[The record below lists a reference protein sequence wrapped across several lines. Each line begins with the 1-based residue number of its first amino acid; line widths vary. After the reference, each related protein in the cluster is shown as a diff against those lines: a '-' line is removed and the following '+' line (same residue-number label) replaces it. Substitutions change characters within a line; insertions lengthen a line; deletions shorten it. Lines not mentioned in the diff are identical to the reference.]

1 MKKVTF
7 LFLLF
12 SFIFSGFAIAQ
23 DKVKVN
29 AQIRPR
35 FNLDDKDFNSATEAN
50 SYTELRTRLG
60 VAYSPSANLT
70 GFIQIQDSRIYGTEP
85 STMANTQNLDIHQAY
100 FKIENLFELPFYL
113 KVGRMELSYG
123 SQRIL
128 GAVGWS
134 NVGRSF
140 DASLLQFQNDAIN
153 IDFIAART
161 NESML
166 EGDSLD
172 TFVYSAYGNLK
183 VVDSHIIQP
192 FIIAEYQAKQD
203 FNRYTI
209 GIYATNKN
217 KGAGF
222 KHELDAS
229 YQLGTQRTDVDI
241 SAFMVAYNL
250 GYTFDSKLKPMI
262 GAGVD
267 YLSGDDGADA
277 TKYKTFNTLYATN
290 HKFYGYMDYFVNIP
304 KHTYGLGLMDIQVKG
319 SIVPIQKLKVALAY
333 HIFNANA
340 DYTLID
346 GSTSASFGSEIDLTL
361 SYKYSGNVKFV
372 GGFSFFTPGDI
383 FKERKGED
391 SSNWTYLMAVVNL

>member
-1 MKKVTF
+1 MKKVTV

-12 SFIFSGFAIAQ
+12 SFIFAEFAIAQ
-23 DKVKVN
+23 NKVKVN

-35 FNLDDKDFNSATEAN
+35 FNFDDKDFNSSSEAN

-60 VAYSPSANLT
+60 VAYSPSENLT
-70 GFIQIQDSRIYGTEP
+70 GFIQLQDSRIYGTES
-85 STMANTQNLDIHQAY
+85 STMANTMNLDIHQAY
-100 FKIENLFELPFYL
+100 FKIDNFFGLPFYL

-140 DASLLQFQNDAIN
+140 DGSVLQFQTKSVN

-166 EGDSLD
+166 QGDSLD

-183 VVDSHIIQP
+183 VIKSYKIQP
-192 FIIAEYQAKQD
+192 FIIAEYQAKKD

-229 YQLGTQRTDVDI
+229 YQLGTQNATQDI

-250 GYTFDSKLKPMI
+250 GYTFDSKIKPMV

-267 YLSGDDGADA
+267 YLSGDDGTDA
-277 TKYKTFNTLYATN
+277 SKYKTFNTLYATN

-319 SIVPIQKLKVALAY
+319 SIVPVQKLKVALAY

-361 SYKYSGNVKFV
+361 SYKYSSNVKFV
-372 GGFSFFTPGDI
+372 GGFSYFTPGDI
-383 FKERKGED
+383 FKETKGKD